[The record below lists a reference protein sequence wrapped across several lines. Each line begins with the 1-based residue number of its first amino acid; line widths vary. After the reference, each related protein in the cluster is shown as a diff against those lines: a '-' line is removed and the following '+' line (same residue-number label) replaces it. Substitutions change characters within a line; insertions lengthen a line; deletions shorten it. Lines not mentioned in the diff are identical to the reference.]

1 MNRTVERRPDHFGR
15 NGKLLR
21 RRPRAPL
28 QLRKAWILPDAREA
42 KSRA

>member
-1 MNRTVERRPDHFGR
+1 MNRTVERRLDPFGR

-21 RRPRAPL
+21 RRTRAPL
-28 QLRKAWILPDAREA
+28 QLRKAWILPEASEA